1 MDIVQVGPFPLSAD
15 CIRGGVESS
24 VFGLVNE
31 LANNHVV
38 DVFDYP
44 RINGKDSVERKGSLT
59 VHRYANHSNHNQDAI
74 GRGKELLRD
83 MVALHPDL
91 VHIHGT
97 GGLSGALYSAVKSY
111 GIPVL
116 LTVHGLLHVEK
127 KNALYKHPSLKYLYQ
142 LFVQSRAEFKVLNE
156 AEHVIVDTEYVAEQ
170 IKHLHSKRKISHL
183 PWMYVVP
190 QGIQSQYLQV
200 SPQKATTPTILS
212 VGSISQRKGHL
223 LLIKAF
229 AMVHKTIPSAKLI
242 IAGTLTEEAY
252 YHLLQNEIERLGLQ
266 QSIELL
272 TNIPQEQL
280 LEQYQKATV
289 FALHSQ
295 EESQGIAL
303 VEAMATGLPVVSTLV
318 GGIPFV
324 VKNGDTGLLS
334 KYGEIDSFASNLTEL
349 LTNENLR
356 TKMSQS
362 ARLTAQ
368 SYAWSEI
375 AETIE
380 TIYNRIIT
388 HFSQTGAQVFTL
400 SV

>member
-1 MDIVQVGPFPLSAD
+1 MNIVQVGPFPLSAD

-31 LANNHVV
+31 LSRNHVV

-59 VHRYANHSNHNQDAI
+59 VHRYANPGNHNQDAMD
-74 GRGKELLRD
+74 RGKEILRD
-83 MVALHPDL
+83 IVSLHPDI

-97 GGLSGALYSAVKSY
+97 GGLSGALYSAVKTY

-116 LTVHGLLHVEK
+116 LTVHGLLHIEK
-127 KNALYKHPSLKYLYQ
+127 KNALIKHPSLKHLYQ
-142 LFVQSRAEFKVLNE
+142 LFVQSHAEFKVLNE
-156 AEHVIVDTEYVAEQ
+156 AEHIIVDTEYVAEQ
-170 IKHLHSKRKISHL
+170 IKHLHSKKKISHL

-200 SPQKATTPTILS
+200 SPKKPVIPTILS

-223 LLIKAF
+223 LLVKAF
-229 AMVHKTIPSAKLI
+229 EIVHKTVPSAKLI
-242 IAGTLTEEAY
+242 IAGTLTEKTY
-252 YHLLQNEIERLGLQ
+252 YTQLQNEIGKLHLK
-266 QSIELL
+266 QSVELL

-280 LEQYQKATV
+280 LQIYQEATI

-303 VEAMATGLPVVSTLV
+303 VEAMATGLPIVSTLV

-324 VKNGDTGLLS
+324 VKNGKTGLLS
-334 KYGEIDSFASNLTEL
+334 KYGDVDSFANNMIKL

-356 TKMSQS
+356 TQMSQS
-362 ARLTAQ
+362 ARLSAQ
-368 SYAWSEI
+368 SYSWQEI
-375 AETIE
+375 TQAIE
-380 TIYNRIIT
+380 IIYNRIIT
-388 HFSQTGAQVFTL
+388 TTNH
-400 SV
+400 

>member
-1 MDIVQVGPFPLSAD
+1 MNIVQVGPFPLSAD
-15 CIRGGVESS
+15 CIKGGVESS

-31 LANNHVV
+31 LSKNQLV

-44 RINGKDSVERKGSLT
+44 RINGRDSVERKGSLT
-59 VHRYANHSNHNQDAI
+59 IHRYSNSGNHNQDAMD
-74 GRGKELLRD
+74 RGKEILRD
-83 MVALHPDL
+83 IVALHPNI

-97 GGLSGALYSAVKSY
+97 GGLSGTLYSAVKTY

-116 LTVHGLLHVEK
+116 LTVHGLLHIEK
-127 KNALYKHPSLKYLYQ
+127 KNALIKHPSLKHLYQ

-170 IKHLHSKRKISHL
+170 IKHLYATKKISHL

-200 SPQKATTPTILS
+200 SPKKSITPTILS

-223 LLIKAF
+223 LLVKAF
-229 AMVHKTIPSAKLI
+229 EIVHKTVPFAKLI
-242 IAGTLTEEAY
+242 IAGTLTEKAY
-252 YHLLQNEIERLGLQ
+252 YTQLQNEIEKLHLK
-266 QSIELL
+266 QSVELL

-280 LEQYQKATV
+280 LQKYQEATI

-324 VKNGDTGLLS
+324 VKNGETGLLS
-334 KYGEIDSFASNLTEL
+334 KYGDMNAFANNMIKL
-349 LTNENLR
+349 LTNEDQR

-362 ARLTAQ
+362 ARIVAQ
-368 SYAWSEI
+368 DYSWSEI
-375 AETIE
+375 AKAIE
-380 TIYNRIIT
+380 TIYNRM
-388 HFSQTGAQVFTL
+388 SL
-400 SV
+400 L

>member
-1 MDIVQVGPFPLSAD
+1 MNIVQVGPFPLSAD

-31 LANNHVV
+31 LSRNHVV

-44 RINGKDSVERKGSLT
+44 RINGKDSGERKGPLT
-59 VHRYANHSNHNQDAI
+59 VHRYANPGSHNQDAMD
-74 GRGKELLRD
+74 RGKEILRD
-83 MVALHPDL
+83 IVALHPDI

-97 GGLSGALYSAVKSY
+97 GGLSGALYSAVKTY

-116 LTVHGLLHVEK
+116 LTVHGLLHIEK
-127 KNALYKHPSLKYLYQ
+127 KNALIKHPSLKHLYQ
-142 LFVQSRAEFKVLNE
+142 LFVQSHAEFKVLNE
-156 AEHVIVDTEYVAEQ
+156 AEHIIVDTEYVAEQ
-170 IKHLHSKRKISHL
+170 IKHLHSKKKISHL

-200 SPQKATTPTILS
+200 SPKKPVIPTILS

-223 LLIKAF
+223 LLVKAF
-229 AMVHKTIPSAKLI
+229 EIVHKTVPSAKLI
-242 IAGTLTEEAY
+242 IAGTLTEKAY
-252 YHLLQNEIERLGLQ
+252 YTQLQNEIGKLHLK
-266 QSIELL
+266 QSVELL

-280 LEQYQKATV
+280 LQIYQEATI

-303 VEAMATGLPVVSTLV
+303 VEAMATGLPIVSTLV

-324 VKNGDTGLLS
+324 VKNGKTGLLS
-334 KYGEIDSFASNLTEL
+334 KYGDVDSFANNMIKL

-356 TKMSQS
+356 TQMSQS
-362 ARLTAQ
+362 ARLSAQ
-368 SYAWSEI
+368 SYSWQEI
-375 AETIE
+375 THAIE
-380 TIYNRIIT
+380 IIYNRIIT
-388 HFSQTGAQVFTL
+388 TTNH
-400 SV
+400 

>member
-1 MDIVQVGPFPLSAD
+1 MNVVQVGPFPLSAD

-31 LANNHVV
+31 LSNNHVV

-44 RINGKDSVERKGSLT
+44 RINGKDSVERKGPLT
-59 VHRYANHSNHNQDAI
+59 VHRYANPGNHNQDAMD
-74 GRGKELLRD
+74 RGKEILRD
-83 MVALHPDL
+83 IVALHPDI
-91 VHIHGT
+91 VHLHGT
-97 GGLSGALYSAVKSY
+97 GGLSGALFSAVKTY

-127 KNALYKHPSLKYLYQ
+127 KNALIKHPSLKHLYQ
-142 LFVQSRAEFKVLNE
+142 LFVQSHAEFKVLNE

-170 IKHLHSKRKISHL
+170 IKHLHSKKKISHL

-200 SPQKATTPTILS
+200 SPEKSMTPTILS

-223 LLIKAF
+223 LLVKAF
-229 AMVHKTIPSAKLI
+229 EIVHKTVPSAKLI

-252 YHLLQNEIERLGLQ
+252 YTQLQNKIEKLHLK
-266 QSIELL
+266 QSVELL

-280 LEQYQKATV
+280 LQKYQEATI

-303 VEAMATGLPVVSTLV
+303 VEAMATGLPIVSTLV

-324 VKNGDTGLLS
+324 VKNGETGLLS
-334 KYGEIDSFASNLTEL
+334 KYGDIDSFANNMIEL
-349 LTNENLR
+349 LTNEDQR
-356 TKMSQS
+356 TKMSEL
-362 ARLTAQ
+362 ARHTAQ
-368 SYAWSEI
+368 SYSWPEI
-375 AETIE
+375 AKVIDTV
-380 TIYNRIIT
+380 YHRIIT
-388 HFSQTGAQVFTL
+388 NAHI
-400 SV
+400 

>member
-1 MDIVQVGPFPLSAD
+1 MNIVQVGPFPLSAD

-31 LANNHVV
+31 LSRNHVV

-44 RINGKDSVERKGSLT
+44 RINGKDSGERKGPLT
-59 VHRYANHSNHNQDAI
+59 VHRYANPGSHNQDAMD
-74 GRGKELLRD
+74 RGKEILRD
-83 MVALHPDL
+83 IVALHPDI

-97 GGLSGALYSAVKSY
+97 GGLSGALYSAVKTY

-116 LTVHGLLHVEK
+116 LTVHGLLHIEK
-127 KNALYKHPSLKYLYQ
+127 KNALIKHPSLKHLYQ
-142 LFVQSRAEFKVLNE
+142 LFVQSHAEFKVLNE
-156 AEHVIVDTEYVAEQ
+156 AEHIIVDTEYVAEQ
-170 IKHLHSKRKISHL
+170 IKHLHSKKKISHL

-200 SPQKATTPTILS
+200 SPKKPVIPTILS

-223 LLIKAF
+223 LLVKAF
-229 AMVHKTIPSAKLI
+229 EIVHKTVPSAKLI
-242 IAGTLTEEAY
+242 IAGTLTEKAY
-252 YHLLQNEIERLGLQ
+252 YTQLQNEIGKLHLK
-266 QSIELL
+266 QSVELL

-280 LEQYQKATV
+280 LQIYQEATI

-303 VEAMATGLPVVSTLV
+303 VEAMATGLPIVSTLV

-324 VKNGDTGLLS
+324 VKNGKTGLLS
-334 KYGEIDSFASNLTEL
+334 KYGDVDSFANNMIKL

-356 TKMSQS
+356 TQMSQS
-362 ARLTAQ
+362 ARLSAQ
-368 SYAWSEI
+368 SYSWLEI
-375 AETIE
+375 TKAIE
-380 TIYNRIIT
+380 IIYNRIIT
-388 HFSQTGAQVFTL
+388 TTNH
-400 SV
+400 

>member
-1 MDIVQVGPFPLSAD
+1 MNIVQVGPFPLSAD

-31 LANNHVV
+31 LSRNHVV

-59 VHRYANHSNHNQDAI
+59 VHRYANPGNHNQDAMD
-74 GRGKELLRD
+74 RGKEILRD
-83 MVALHPDL
+83 IVSLHPDI

-97 GGLSGALYSAVKSY
+97 GGLSGALYSAVKTY

-116 LTVHGLLHVEK
+116 LTVHGLLHIEK
-127 KNALYKHPSLKYLYQ
+127 KNALIKHPSLKHLYQ
-142 LFVQSRAEFKVLNE
+142 LFVQSHAEFKVLNE
-156 AEHVIVDTEYVAEQ
+156 AEHIIVDTEYVAEQ
-170 IKHLHSKRKISHL
+170 IKHLHSKKKISHL

-200 SPQKATTPTILS
+200 SPKKPVIPTILS

-223 LLIKAF
+223 LLVKAF
-229 AMVHKTIPSAKLI
+229 EIVHKTVPSAKLI
-242 IAGTLTEEAY
+242 IAGTLTEKAY
-252 YHLLQNEIERLGLQ
+252 YTQLQNEIGKLHLK
-266 QSIELL
+266 QSVELL

-280 LEQYQKATV
+280 LQIYQEATI

-303 VEAMATGLPVVSTLV
+303 VEAMATGLPIVSTLV

-324 VKNGDTGLLS
+324 VKNGKTGLLS
-334 KYGEIDSFASNLTEL
+334 KYGDVDSFANNMIKL
-349 LTNENLR
+349 LTIENLR
-356 TKMSQS
+356 TQMSQS
-362 ARLTAQ
+362 ARLSAQ
-368 SYAWSEI
+368 SYSWQEI
-375 AETIE
+375 TQAIE
-380 TIYNRIIT
+380 IIYNRIIT
-388 HFSQTGAQVFTL
+388 TTNH
-400 SV
+400 

>member
-1 MDIVQVGPFPLSAD
+1 MNIVQVGPFPLSAD

-31 LANNHVV
+31 LSNNHVV
-38 DVFDYP
+38 DVFDFP

-59 VHRYANHSNHNQDAI
+59 IHRYNNHGKYNQDAFD
-74 GRGKELLRD
+74 RGKEMLRD
-83 MVALHPDL
+83 IIALHPDI

-97 GGLSGALYSAVKSY
+97 GKLSGALYSAVKDY
-111 GIPVL
+111 GIPIL

-127 KNALYKHPSLKYLYQ
+127 KNALFKHPSLIHLYQ

-170 IKHLHSKRKISHL
+170 IKHLHSKKKISHL

-190 QGIQSQYLQV
+190 QGIQSQYLHV
-200 SPQKATTPTILS
+200 SPKKAITPTILS

-223 LLIKAF
+223 LLVKAF
-229 AMVHKTIPSAKLI
+229 EIVHKTVPSAKLI
-242 IAGTLTEEAY
+242 IAGTLTEEVY
-252 YHLLQNEIERLGLQ
+252 YTQLKNEIEQ
-266 QSIELL
+266 QHLEQSVELL
-272 TNIPQEQL
+272 TNIPQEEL
-280 LEQYQKATV
+280 LQKYQEATI

-324 VKNGDTGLLS
+324 VKNGETGLLS
-334 KYGEIDSFASNLTEL
+334 KYGDINAFANNMTEL
-349 LTNENLR
+349 LTNEAQR

-362 ARLTAQ
+362 ARIVAQ
-368 SYAWSEI
+368 DYSWSEI
-375 AETIE
+375 VKAIE

-388 HFSQTGAQVFTL
+388 TVNH
-400 SV
+400 

>member
-1 MDIVQVGPFPLSAD
+1 MNIVQVGPFPLSAD

-31 LANNHVV
+31 LSNNHVV

-59 VHRYANHSNHNQDAI
+59 IHRYNNHGKYNQDAFD
-74 GRGKELLRD
+74 RGKEMLRD
-83 MVALHPDL
+83 IVALHPDI

-97 GGLSGALYSAVKSY
+97 GKLSGALYSAVKDY

-116 LTVHGLLHVEK
+116 LTVHGLLHIEK
-127 KNALYKHPSLKYLYQ
+127 KNALFKHPSLKHLYQ

-170 IKHLHSKRKISHL
+170 IKHLYATKKISHL

-190 QGIQSQYLQV
+190 QGIQSQYLQA
-200 SPQKATTPTILS
+200 SPKKSIIPTILS

-223 LLIKAF
+223 LLVKAF
-229 AMVHKTIPSAKLI
+229 EIVHKTVPSAKLI
-242 IAGTLTEEAY
+242 IAGTLTEEVY
-252 YHLLQNEIERLGLQ
+252 YTQLKNEIEQ
-266 QSIELL
+266 QHLEQSVELL

-280 LEQYQKATV
+280 LRKYQEATI

-318 GGIPFV
+318 GGSPFV
-324 VKNGDTGLLS
+324 VKNSETGLLS
-334 KYGEIDSFASNLTEL
+334 KYGDINAFANSMIKL
-349 LTNENLR
+349 LTNEEQR

-362 ARLTAQ
+362 ARIVAQ
-368 SYAWSEI
+368 DYSWSEI
-375 AETIE
+375 AKAIE
-380 TIYNRIIT
+380 TIYNRHT
-388 HFSQTGAQVFTL
+388 
-400 SV
+400 

>member
-1 MDIVQVGPFPLSAD
+1 MNIVQVGPFPLSAD

-31 LANNHVV
+31 LSRNHVV

-59 VHRYANHSNHNQDAI
+59 VHRYANPGNHNQDAMD
-74 GRGKELLRD
+74 RGKEILRD
-83 MVALHPDL
+83 IVSLHPDI

-97 GGLSGALYSAVKSY
+97 GGLSGALYSAVKTY

-116 LTVHGLLHVEK
+116 LTVHGLLHIEK
-127 KNALYKHPSLKYLYQ
+127 KNALIKHPSLKHLYQ
-142 LFVQSRAEFKVLNE
+142 LFVQSHAEFKVLNE
-156 AEHVIVDTEYVAEQ
+156 AEHIIVDTEYVAEQ
-170 IKHLHSKRKISHL
+170 IKHLHSKKKISHL

-200 SPQKATTPTILS
+200 SPKKPVIPTILS

-223 LLIKAF
+223 LLVKAF
-229 AMVHKTIPSAKLI
+229 EIVHKTVPSAKLI
-242 IAGTLTEEAY
+242 IAGTLTEKANY
-252 YHLLQNEIERLGLQ
+252 TQLQNEIGKLHLK
-266 QSIELL
+266 QSVELL

-280 LEQYQKATV
+280 LQIYQEATI

-303 VEAMATGLPVVSTLV
+303 VEAMATGLPIVSTLV

-324 VKNGDTGLLS
+324 VKNGKTGLLS
-334 KYGEIDSFASNLTEL
+334 KYGDVDSFANNMIKL
-349 LTNENLR
+349 LTIENLR
-356 TKMSQS
+356 TQMSQS
-362 ARLTAQ
+362 ARLSAQ
-368 SYAWSEI
+368 SYSWQEI
-375 AETIE
+375 TQAIE
-380 TIYNRIIT
+380 IIYNRIIT
-388 HFSQTGAQVFTL
+388 TTNH
-400 SV
+400 

>member
-1 MDIVQVGPFPLSAD
+1 MNIVQVGPFPLSAD

-31 LANNHVV
+31 LSRNHVV

-59 VHRYANHSNHNQDAI
+59 VHRYANPGNHNQDAMD
-74 GRGKELLRD
+74 RGKEILRD
-83 MVALHPDL
+83 IVALHPDI

-97 GGLSGALYSAVKSY
+97 GGLSGALYSAIKTY

-116 LTVHGLLHVEK
+116 LTVHGLLHIEK
-127 KNALYKHPSLKYLYQ
+127 KNALIKHPSLKHLYQ
-142 LFVQSRAEFKVLNE
+142 LFAQSHAEFKVLNE
-156 AEHVIVDTEYVAEQ
+156 AKHIIVDTEYVAEQ
-170 IKHLHSKRKISHL
+170 IKHLHSKKKISHL

-200 SPQKATTPTILS
+200 SPKKPVIPTILS

-223 LLIKAF
+223 LLVKAF
-229 AMVHKTIPSAKLI
+229 EIVHKTVPSAKLI
-242 IAGTLTEEAY
+242 IAGTLTEKAY
-252 YHLLQNEIERLGLQ
+252 YTQLQNEIGKLHLK
-266 QSIELL
+266 QSVELL

-280 LEQYQKATV
+280 LQIYQEATI

-303 VEAMATGLPVVSTLV
+303 VEAMATGLPIVSTLV

-324 VKNGDTGLLS
+324 VKNGKTGLLS
-334 KYGEIDSFASNLTEL
+334 KYGDVDSFANNMIKL
-349 LTNENLR
+349 LTIENLR
-356 TKMSQS
+356 TQMSQS
-362 ARLTAQ
+362 ARLSAQ
-368 SYAWSEI
+368 SYSWQEI
-375 AETIE
+375 TQAIE
-380 TIYNRIIT
+380 IIYNRIIT
-388 HFSQTGAQVFTL
+388 TTNH
-400 SV
+400 

>member
-1 MDIVQVGPFPLSAD
+1 MNIVQVGPFPLSAD

-31 LANNHVV
+31 LSRNHVV

-44 RINGKDSVERKGSLT
+44 RINGKDSVERKGPLT
-59 VHRYANHSNHNQDAI
+59 VHRYANPGSHNQDAMD
-74 GRGKELLRD
+74 RGKEILRD
-83 MVALHPDL
+83 IVSLHPDI

-97 GGLSGALYSAVKSY
+97 GGLSGALYSAVKTY

-116 LTVHGLLHVEK
+116 LTVHGLLHIEK
-127 KNALYKHPSLKYLYQ
+127 KNALIKHPSLKHLYQ
-142 LFVQSRAEFKVLNE
+142 LFVQSHAEFKVLNE
-156 AEHVIVDTEYVAEQ
+156 AEHIIVDTEYVAEQ
-170 IKHLHSKRKISHL
+170 IKHLHSKKKISHL

-200 SPQKATTPTILS
+200 SPKKPVIPTILS

-223 LLIKAF
+223 LLVKAF
-229 AMVHKTIPSAKLI
+229 EIVHKTVPSAKLI
-242 IAGTLTEEAY
+242 IAGTLTEKAY
-252 YHLLQNEIERLGLQ
+252 YTQLQNEIGKLHLK
-266 QSIELL
+266 QSVELL

-280 LEQYQKATV
+280 LQIYQEATI

-303 VEAMATGLPVVSTLV
+303 VEAMATGLPIVSTLV

-324 VKNGDTGLLS
+324 VKNGKTGLLS
-334 KYGEIDSFASNLTEL
+334 KYGDVDSFANNMIKL

-356 TKMSQS
+356 TQMSQS
-362 ARLTAQ
+362 ARLSAQ
-368 SYAWSEI
+368 SYSWQEI
-375 AETIE
+375 TQAIE
-380 TIYNRIIT
+380 IIYNRIIT
-388 HFSQTGAQVFTL
+388 TTNH
-400 SV
+400 

>member
-1 MDIVQVGPFPLSAD
+1 MNIVQVGPFPLSAD

-31 LANNHVV
+31 LSRNHVV

-59 VHRYANHSNHNQDAI
+59 VHRYANPGNHNQDAMD
-74 GRGKELLRD
+74 RGKEILRD
-83 MVALHPDL
+83 IVSLHPDI

-97 GGLSGALYSAVKSY
+97 GGLSGALYSAVKTY

-116 LTVHGLLHVEK
+116 LTVHGLLHIEK
-127 KNALYKHPSLKYLYQ
+127 KNALIKHPSLKHLYQ
-142 LFVQSRAEFKVLNE
+142 LFVQSHAEFKVLNE
-156 AEHVIVDTEYVAEQ
+156 AEHIIVDTEYVAEQ
-170 IKHLHSKRKISHL
+170 IKHLHSKKKISHL

-200 SPQKATTPTILS
+200 SPKKPVIPTILS

-223 LLIKAF
+223 LLVKAF
-229 AMVHKTIPSAKLI
+229 EIVHKTVPSAKLI
-242 IAGTLTEEAY
+242 IAGTLTEKAY
-252 YHLLQNEIERLGLQ
+252 YTQLQNEIGKLHLK
-266 QSIELL
+266 QSVELL

-280 LEQYQKATV
+280 LQIYQEATI

-303 VEAMATGLPVVSTLV
+303 VEAMATGLPIVSTLV

-324 VKNGDTGLLS
+324 VKNGKTGLLS
-334 KYGEIDSFASNLTEL
+334 KYGDVDSFANNMIKL

-356 TKMSQS
+356 TQMSQS
-362 ARLTAQ
+362 ARLSAQ
-368 SYAWSEI
+368 SYSWQEI
-375 AETIE
+375 TQAIE
-380 TIYNRIIT
+380 IIYNRIIT
-388 HFSQTGAQVFTL
+388 TTNH
-400 SV
+400 

>member
-1 MDIVQVGPFPLSAD
+1 MNIVQVGPFPLSAD

-31 LANNHVV
+31 LSRNHVV

-59 VHRYANHSNHNQDAI
+59 VHRYANPGNHNQDAMD
-74 GRGKELLRD
+74 RGKEILRD
-83 MVALHPDL
+83 IVALHPDI

-97 GGLSGALYSAVKSY
+97 GGLSGVLYSAVKTY

-116 LTVHGLLHVEK
+116 LTVHGLLHIEK
-127 KNALYKHPSLKYLYQ
+127 KNALIKHPSLKHLYQ
-142 LFVQSRAEFKVLNE
+142 LFVQSHAEFKVLNE
-156 AEHVIVDTEYVAEQ
+156 AEHIIVDTEYVAEQ
-170 IKHLHSKRKISHL
+170 IKHLHSKKKISHL

-200 SPQKATTPTILS
+200 SPKKPVIPTILS

-223 LLIKAF
+223 LLVKAF
-229 AMVHKTIPSAKLI
+229 EIVHKTVPSAKLI
-242 IAGTLTEEAY
+242 IAGTLTEKAY
-252 YHLLQNEIERLGLQ
+252 YTQLQNEIGKLHLK
-266 QSIELL
+266 QSVELL

-280 LEQYQKATV
+280 LQIYQEATI

-303 VEAMATGLPVVSTLV
+303 VEAMATGLPIVSTLV

-324 VKNGDTGLLS
+324 VKNGKTGLLS
-334 KYGEIDSFASNLTEL
+334 KYGDVDSFANNMIKL

-356 TKMSQS
+356 TQMSQS
-362 ARLTAQ
+362 ARLSAQ
-368 SYAWSEI
+368 SYSWQEI
-375 AETIE
+375 TQAIE
-380 TIYNRIIT
+380 IIYNRIIT
-388 HFSQTGAQVFTL
+388 TTNH
-400 SV
+400 

>member
-1 MDIVQVGPFPLSAD
+1 MNIVQVGPFPLSAD

-31 LANNHVV
+31 LSRNHVV

-44 RINGKDSVERKGSLT
+44 RINGKDSGERKGPLT
-59 VHRYANHSNHNQDAI
+59 VHRYANPGSHNQDAMD
-74 GRGKELLRD
+74 RGKEILRD
-83 MVALHPDL
+83 IVALHPDI

-97 GGLSGALYSAVKSY
+97 GGLSGALYSAVKTY

-116 LTVHGLLHVEK
+116 LTVHGLLHIEK
-127 KNALYKHPSLKYLYQ
+127 KNALIKHPSLKHLYQ
-142 LFVQSRAEFKVLNE
+142 LFVQSHAEFKVLNE
-156 AEHVIVDTEYVAEQ
+156 AEHIIVDTEYVAEQ
-170 IKHLHSKRKISHL
+170 IKHLHSKKKISHL

-200 SPQKATTPTILS
+200 SPKKPVIPTILS

-223 LLIKAF
+223 LLVKAF
-229 AMVHKTIPSAKLI
+229 KIVHKTVPSAKLI
-242 IAGTLTEEAY
+242 IAGTLTEKAY
-252 YHLLQNEIERLGLQ
+252 YTQLQNEIGKLHLK
-266 QSIELL
+266 QSVELL

-280 LEQYQKATV
+280 LQIYQEATI

-303 VEAMATGLPVVSTLV
+303 VEAMATGLPIVSTLV

-324 VKNGDTGLLS
+324 VKNGKTGLLS
-334 KYGEIDSFASNLTEL
+334 KYGDVDSFANNMIKL

-356 TKMSQS
+356 TQMSQS
-362 ARLTAQ
+362 ARLSAQ
-368 SYAWSEI
+368 SYSWQEI
-375 AETIE
+375 TQAIE
-380 TIYNRIIT
+380 IIYNRIIT
-388 HFSQTGAQVFTL
+388 TTNH
-400 SV
+400 

>member
-1 MDIVQVGPFPLSAD
+1 MNIVQVGPFPLSAD

-31 LANNHVV
+31 LSRNHVV

-44 RINGKDSVERKGSLT
+44 RINGKDSGERKGPLT
-59 VHRYANHSNHNQDAI
+59 VHRYANPGSHNQDAMD
-74 GRGKELLRD
+74 RGKEILRD
-83 MVALHPDL
+83 IVSLHPDI

-97 GGLSGALYSAVKSY
+97 GGLSGALYSAVKTY

-116 LTVHGLLHVEK
+116 LTVHGLLHIEK
-127 KNALYKHPSLKYLYQ
+127 KNALIKHPSLKHLYQ
-142 LFVQSRAEFKVLNE
+142 LFVQSHAEFKVLNE
-156 AEHVIVDTEYVAEQ
+156 AEHIIVDTEYVAEQ
-170 IKHLHSKRKISHL
+170 IKHLHSKKKISHL

-200 SPQKATTPTILS
+200 SPKKPVIPTILS

-223 LLIKAF
+223 LLVKAF
-229 AMVHKTIPSAKLI
+229 EIVHKTVPSAKLI
-242 IAGTLTEEAY
+242 IAGTLTEKAY
-252 YHLLQNEIERLGLQ
+252 YTQLQNEIGKLHLK
-266 QSIELL
+266 QSVELL

-280 LEQYQKATV
+280 LQIYQEATI

-303 VEAMATGLPVVSTLV
+303 VEAMATGLPIVSTLV

-324 VKNGDTGLLS
+324 VKNGKTGLLS
-334 KYGEIDSFASNLTEL
+334 KYGDVDSFANNMIKL

-356 TKMSQS
+356 TQMSQS
-362 ARLTAQ
+362 ARLSAQ
-368 SYAWSEI
+368 SYSWQEI
-375 AETIE
+375 TQAIE
-380 TIYNRIIT
+380 IIYNRIIT
-388 HFSQTGAQVFTL
+388 TTNH
-400 SV
+400 

>member
-1 MDIVQVGPFPLSAD
+1 MNIVQVGPFPLSAD

-31 LANNHVV
+31 LSRNHVV

-59 VHRYANHSNHNQDAI
+59 VHRYANPGNHNQDAMD
-74 GRGKELLRD
+74 RGKEILRD
-83 MVALHPDL
+83 IVALHPDI

-97 GGLSGALYSAVKSY
+97 GGLSGALYSAIKTY

-116 LTVHGLLHVEK
+116 LTVHGLLHIEK
-127 KNALYKHPSLKYLYQ
+127 KNALIKHPSLKHLYQ
-142 LFVQSRAEFKVLNE
+142 LFVQSHAEFRVLNE
-156 AEHVIVDTEYVAEQ
+156 AKHIIVDTEYVAEQ
-170 IKHLHSKRKISHL
+170 IKHLHSKKKISHL

-200 SPQKATTPTILS
+200 SPKKPVIPTILS

-223 LLIKAF
+223 LLVKAF
-229 AMVHKTIPSAKLI
+229 EIVHKTVPSAKLI
-242 IAGTLTEEAY
+242 IAGTLTEKTY
-252 YHLLQNEIERLGLQ
+252 YTQLQNEIGKLHLK
-266 QSIELL
+266 QSVELL

-280 LEQYQKATV
+280 LQIYQEATI

-303 VEAMATGLPVVSTLV
+303 VEAMATGLPIVSTLV

-324 VKNGDTGLLS
+324 VKNGKTGLLS
-334 KYGEIDSFASNLTEL
+334 KYGDVDSFANNMIKL
-349 LTNENLR
+349 LTIENLR
-356 TKMSQS
+356 TQMSQS
-362 ARLTAQ
+362 ARLSAQ
-368 SYAWSEI
+368 SYSWQEI
-375 AETIE
+375 TQAIE
-380 TIYNRIIT
+380 IIYNRIIT
-388 HFSQTGAQVFTL
+388 TTNH
-400 SV
+400 

>member
-1 MDIVQVGPFPLSAD
+1 MNIVQVGSFPLSAD

-31 LANNHVV
+31 LSNNHVV

-44 RINGKDSVERKGSLT
+44 RINGKDSVERKGPLT
-59 VHRYANHSNHNQDAI
+59 IHRYSNPGNYNRDAVDK
-74 GRGKELLRD
+74 GKEILRD
-83 MVALHPDL
+83 IVALHPDI

-97 GGLSGALYSAVKSY
+97 GGLSGALYSAVKTY

-127 KNALYKHPSLKYLYQ
+127 KNALMKHPSLKHLYQ
-142 LFVQSRAEFKVLNE
+142 LFVQSHAEFKVLNE

-170 IKHLHSKRKISHL
+170 IKHLHSKKKISHL

-200 SPQKATTPTILS
+200 SSKKSITPTILS

-223 LLIKAF
+223 LLVKAF
-229 AMVHKTIPSAKLI
+229 DIVRKTVPYAKLI
-242 IAGTLTEEAY
+242 IVGTLTEKTY
-252 YHLLQNEIERLGLQ
+252 YTQLQNEIEKLHLK
-266 QSIELL
+266 QSVELL

-280 LEQYQKATV
+280 LQKYQEATI

-303 VEAMATGLPVVSTLV
+303 VEAMATGLPAVSSLV

-324 VKNGDTGLLS
+324 VKNGETGLLS
-334 KYGEIDSFASNLTEL
+334 KYGDINAFANNMIEL
-349 LTNENLR
+349 LTNEYQR
-356 TKMSQS
+356 TKMSKL
-362 ARLTAQ
+362 ARLSAQ
-368 SYAWSEI
+368 SYSWQEI
-375 AETIE
+375 TKAIE
-380 TIYNRIIT
+380 IIYIRIIT
-388 HFSQTGAQVFTL
+388 TGNH
-400 SV
+400 

>member
-1 MDIVQVGPFPLSAD
+1 MNIVQVGPFPLSAD

-31 LANNHVV
+31 LSRNHVV

-59 VHRYANHSNHNQDAI
+59 VHRYANPGNHNQDAMD
-74 GRGKELLRD
+74 RGKEILRD
-83 MVALHPDL
+83 IVALHPDI

-97 GGLSGALYSAVKSY
+97 GGLSGALYSAIKTY

-116 LTVHGLLHVEK
+116 LTVHGLLHIEK
-127 KNALYKHPSLKYLYQ
+127 KNALIKHPSLKHLYQ
-142 LFVQSRAEFKVLNE
+142 LFVQSHAEFKVLNE
-156 AEHVIVDTEYVAEQ
+156 AKHIIVDTEYVAEQ
-170 IKHLHSKRKISHL
+170 IKHLHSKKKISHL

-200 SPQKATTPTILS
+200 SPKKPVIPTILS

-223 LLIKAF
+223 LLVKAF
-229 AMVHKTIPSAKLI
+229 EIVHKTVPSAKLI
-242 IAGTLTEEAY
+242 IAGTLTEKTY
-252 YHLLQNEIERLGLQ
+252 YTQLQNEIGKLHLK
-266 QSIELL
+266 QSVELL

-280 LEQYQKATV
+280 LQIYQEATI

-303 VEAMATGLPVVSTLV
+303 VEAMATGLPIVSTLV

-324 VKNGDTGLLS
+324 VKNGKTGLLS
-334 KYGEIDSFASNLTEL
+334 KYGDVDSFANNMIKL
-349 LTNENLR
+349 LTIENLR
-356 TKMSQS
+356 TQMSQS
-362 ARLTAQ
+362 ARLSAQ
-368 SYAWSEI
+368 SYSWQEI
-375 AETIE
+375 TQAIE
-380 TIYNRIIT
+380 IIYNRIIT
-388 HFSQTGAQVFTL
+388 TTNH
-400 SV
+400 